1 MGHKIY
7 LGADHMV
14 KKRSCCSI
22 LVICDVDHCKIKV
35 LIRDGIYWTDY
46 MNDHEVMIMAR
57 SHGGGNFMGIPPS
70 VTVRLFAEAGL
81 RNLRQIE
88 SSSPYTARLDITR

>member
-1 MGHKIY
+1 M
-7 LGADHMV
+7 
-14 KKRSCCSI
+14 

-35 LIRDGIYWTDY
+35 LIMVLIRDGIYWTDY
-46 MNDHEVMIMAR
+46 INDHEVMIMAR
-57 SHGGGNFMGIPPS
+57 SHGGGNFMGIPPT